1 MSGMANRAA
10 WLTAYAVSRS
20 QVAFR
25 KLNDLGRAARAAPRS
40 IHYTTGAAV
49 TLVPVLARN
58 LLHDPFIGT
67 RFPLVVFCPGIFV
80 AAWLGGFG
88 PGLVATIVSTVWAD
102 YLWFEHPYIFQVNDI
117 SEAIALAFLV
127 VTGGLISL
135 FVEMFIQAQLLADR
149 RASESSERAAQLQT
163 FINYAPIGI
172 GLFDREL
179 RYLDLNERAAQADG
193 IPKHEHLGKTP
204 GELLPAIGPRVEEL
218 LRHVRDT
225 GEPILG
231 LDVAGETPAA
241 RGQQRHWIANYYP
254 ALIENGRV
262 VEIAAVALEITE
274 RKRAEEE
281 PAAAIRLAQ
290 AAQAEAE
297 RANETKDR
305 FLAMVS
311 HELRSPLQAIIG
323 AAQVL
328 RSRFMPREAETFL
341 SLIERNT
348 RLEARL
354 VHDLVDMAR
363 ISAGKLSVDLQTT
376 YLRSTVEMVI
386 DSMQLRLD
394 EKRISIQF
402 EKLGPDRLVLGDPE
416 RLQQIVSNLLSN
428 AVKFTNDGGW
438 INVCLDREN
447 SSQVELRVSDSGIGM
462 DDKLIADVFT
472 PFRQGDTGQRRSGLG
487 LGLAIVKSLVE
498 LHGGTVQAY
507 SEGVGKGS
515 TFVVR
520 VPVAEA
526 ADAVQF
532 DTAVV

>member
-1 MSGMANRAA
+1 
-10 WLTAYAVSRS
+10 
-20 QVAFR
+20 
-25 KLNDLGRAARAAPRS
+25 
-40 IHYTTGAAV
+40 
-49 TLVPVLARN
+49 
-58 LLHDPFIGT
+58 
-67 RFPLVVFCPGIFV
+67 
-80 AAWLGGFG
+80 
-88 PGLVATIVSTVWAD
+88 
-102 YLWFEHPYIFQVNDI
+102 
-117 SEAIALAFLV
+117 
-127 VTGGLISL
+127 
-135 FVEMFIQAQLLADR
+135 
-149 RASESSERAAQLQT
+149 
-163 FINYAPIGI
+163 
-172 GLFDREL
+172 
-179 RYLDLNERAAQADG
+179 
-193 IPKHEHLGKTP
+193 
-204 GELLPAIGPRVEEL
+204 
-218 LRHVRDT
+218 
-225 GEPILG
+225 
-231 LDVAGETPAA
+231 
-241 RGQQRHWIANYYP
+241 
-254 ALIENGRV
+254 
-262 VEIAAVALEITE
+262 
-274 RKRAEEE
+274 
-281 PAAAIRLAQ
+281 
-290 AAQAEAE
+290 
-297 RANETKDR
+297 
-305 FLAMVS
+305 
-311 HELRSPLQAIIG
+311 
-323 AAQVL
+323 
-328 RSRFMPREAETFL
+328 MPREAETFL